1 MPRLLVPEINA
12 IVKDWRRVDLRI
24 ALCYPNIYRVGMT
37 GLAVQLLY
45 ALFNARED
53 VACERFFFPTNS
65 EQILSLE
72 SGQPLKKFDV
82 VAFTLQ
88 YEEDYVNV
96 VRMLLNS
103 GIEPRA
109 EQRKLED
116 PLVIAGGPCASE
128 NPLPLSDFFDFFF
141 IGEIEPVLGRLIDCL
156 KGVSRERIADFVDL
170 PGVYVPSLS
179 VRRVKRVWV
188 EDLDR
193 APHPVAQIIPMVDE
207 KSLYMP
213 IFGKS
218 FALEAVR
225 GCGRRCRFCLIGF
238 TGRPKRERSL
248 KKLHEIIEEGIK
260 YTPVRKVALIGAGL
274 SDYSKLEEVC
284 EMIIS
289 HNLEVS
295 ISSLRV
301 ESITESLA
309 NLLVKG
315 GQRTITIAPEAGTF
329 CLRESVNKR
338 VSDEAIINAA
348 RTAFQAGFRNIK
360 LYFIIGLPRESHE
373 DIEAIADLT
382 KKIADQGFGLKS
394 VRLAVNPFVP
404 KPHTPFQWEPYAAIE
419 YLRRCMKLIRR
430 RLAMDYRIEIEGTD
444 PRNSQIQ
451 ALLSL
456 GNKEVGRAVEIVARL
471 GNGLGAW
478 RRALNTTKLNLKSYI
493 YQRRSLD
500 ARLPWD
506 IIDVGLNSRRLIQ
519 EFSEAHKS

>member
-1 MPRLLVPEINA
+1 
-12 IVKDWRRVDLRI
+12 
-24 ALCYPNIYRVGMT
+24 MT
-37 GLAVQLLY
+37 GLSVQLLY

-53 VACERFFFPTNS
+53 VVCERFFLSPSS

-96 VRMLLNS
+96 IRMLLKS

-109 EQRKLED
+109 EQRKPED
-116 PLVIAGGPCASE
+116 PLVIAGGPCASG
-128 NPLPLSDFFDFFF
+128 NPEPLSDFFDFFF

-156 KGVSRERIADFVDL
+156 KGVSRKRVADFVDL

-188 EDLDR
+188 EHLDG
-193 APHPVAQIIPMVDE
+193 APHPVAQIIPVVDE

-274 SDYSKLEEVC
+274 SDHSKLEEVC
-284 EMIIS
+284 EMIVS
-289 HNLEVS
+289 QDLKVS
-295 ISSLRV
+295 IPSLRV

-315 GQRTITIAPEAGTF
+315 GQRTITIAPEAGTLR
-329 CLRESVNKR
+329 LREVVNKR

-348 RTAFQAGFRNIK
+348 RIAFQAGFRNIK
-360 LYFIIGLPRESHE
+360 LYFIIGLPGESRE
-373 DIEAIADLT
+373 DVEAITDLA
-382 KKIADQGFGLKS
+382 KMVADQGFGLKA

-404 KPHTPFQWEPYAAIE
+404 KPHTPFQWEPYATIE
-419 YLRRCMKLIRR
+419 YLRGGMKLIRR
-430 RLAMDYRIEIEGTD
+430 RLAKDRRIEIEEMD
-444 PRNSQIQ
+444 PRNAQIQ

-456 GNKEVGRAVEIVARL
+456 GDRKVGRAVEIVARL
-471 GNGLGAW
+471 DNGLGAW
-478 RRALNTTKLNLKSYI
+478 RRALNTTKLNFESYI

-500 ARLPWD
+500 ARLPWNV
-506 IIDVGLNSRRLIQ
+506 IDVGLNSCHFIQ
-519 EFSEAHKS
+519 EFDDTYKG